1 MESSRGLALNPVR
14 ILCKSCAGGGTDHAG
29 ATTVSSGGYI
39 RKRLFKAKMQVLLCR
54 KPDSLIP
61 ISRKRVVLSLAL
73 EDYLIHDY
81 DENLYRD
88 VPDEAYIPNLVLS
101 RKTLLLSIFCY
112 VLILR
117 FIELWTIIAAVIV
130 RLVFAAIAVIVTGSF
145 YEGVHKMMEA
155 IWIGA
160 ALGKVVWK
168 INECFNFIQD
178 KMVEFVMKRT
188 MTGTFDYLK
197 KSGIPRGQG
206 IRLWN
211 R

>member
-54 KPDSLIP
+54 KPDSL
-61 ISRKRVVLSLAL
+61 
-73 EDYLIHDY
+73 
-81 DENLYRD
+81 LY
-88 VPDEAYIPNLVLS
+88 PDEAYIPNLVLS